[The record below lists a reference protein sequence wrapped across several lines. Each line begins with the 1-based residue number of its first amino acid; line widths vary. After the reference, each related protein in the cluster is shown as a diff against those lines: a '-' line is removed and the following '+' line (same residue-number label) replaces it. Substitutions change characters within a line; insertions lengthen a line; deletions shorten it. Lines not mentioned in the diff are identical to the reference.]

1 MTSLSTSP
9 ARSLRRP
16 FAAAFAAG
24 LLTFL
29 AGPAEA
35 QVDLNEQIEES
46 VELMRSG
53 VATDVYEAAYD
64 LADLGDAAI
73 PLLRDL
79 VKKDEDPWVR
89 LGCLRALVDLDAVD
103 PVSDRLVELAGVD
116 HEAKVRVAAL
126 DLIAILPPSSR
137 IASKLTDLL
146 DRTYDPQVKASLAKT
161 LYEVG
166 DASRKIRASEELQTL
181 LRSENRD
188 YRIIG
193 ALALAEIGALEH
205 ARPVLLEIED
215 DPSLAGRLA
224 RSYLKIE
231 KIYRFYENRETRRLR
246 EEAKPS
252 AGGGSNDR
260 LDVLRELIQIVQSE
274 HIQGDDYRGED
285 GTEKLITAAAKGMLA
300 GLDRHSTYFS
310 PEEYAKWLLDLQ
322 RDYAGI
328 GAYVQTI
335 GGFFTITRPIY
346 SGPAFRAGL
355 RSDDRIVSVDG
366 WDTYDQPQQD
376 VIDRLKAE
384 PGTKVVVE
392 VMRTGWKKSRKFTIT
407 REVINIPSIFYE
419 LFPGDVGYIEAQTF
433 GDKTYE
439 EMRVALKDLERRGA
453 KGYILDLRFNP
464 GGYMRAAIDMVGE
477 FVGSRKLVVYTEG
490 RHAPQDRREYFTRM
504 SSKGRDEPLV
514 VLING
519 RSASA
524 SEIVSGALSHYGR
537 ARLVGEKSFGK
548 GSVQNPFGL
557 QTRPQEEFSDRNGN
571 QIWDPDERWIDRD
584 GDGEYDYGAMF
595 KLTTQLYYLPDGT
608 SVHTIVDA
616 DGIVKHEGGVEP
628 DVKTEFKY
636 TSPWKEEEIADL
648 LEKET
653 FKKYV
658 DEHFTSNKQLFVA
671 LAEGD
676 EFDEKRYP
684 AFDEFYDSLD
694 TRLDRNEI
702 RKWLR
707 LHIRYKV
714 SDERKKPFAGNQ
726 FYGDYQE
733 DAQLQRALVE
743 LLQQMGK
750 DPKSVPEYARFAEIE
765 EDEKEQVKSGR

>member
-1 MTSLSTSP
+1 VISHPIPLV
-9 ARSLRRP
+9 RSLRRP
-16 FAAAFAAG
+16 LAALLSACVLTFAAG
-24 LLTFL
+24 PAFGQEDL
-29 AGPAEA
+29 AEQVEEA
-35 QVDLNEQIEES
+35 
-46 VELMRSG
+46 VEKMRSG
-53 VATDVYEAAYD
+53 VATEVYEAAYD

-79 VKKDEDPWVR
+79 VGKDEDPWVR

-103 PVSDRLVELAGVD
+103 PVSDKLVDLAGVEND
-116 HEAKVRVAAL
+116 ANVRIAAL
-126 DLIAILPPSSR
+126 DLMSILPPSTR

-146 DRTYDPQVKASLAKT
+146 DRTYDPQVKAALAKT

-224 RSYLKIE
+224 RSYLKVE

-246 EEAKPS
+246 EDSKPS
-252 AGGGSNDR
+252 AGAADSK
-260 LDVLRELIQIVQSE
+260 LAVLSELMQVIQSE
-274 HIQGDDYRGED
+274 HIRGDEFRGEE
-285 GTEKLITAAAKGMLA
+285 GEEKLITEAAKGMLS

-310 PEEYAKWLLDLQ
+310 PEEYGKWLLDLQ

-355 RSDDRIVSVDG
+355 RSDDRIFSVDG
-366 WDTYDQPQQD
+366 WETYDQPQQD

-392 VMRTGWKKSRKFTIT
+392 VMRTGWKKPRKYTVT
-407 REVINIPSIFYE
+407 REVINIPSVFHE

-433 GDKTYE
+433 GDKTYD
-439 EMRVALKDLERRGA
+439 EMRLAIRDLEKRGA

-477 FVGSRKLVVYTEG
+477 FIGSRKQVVYTEG
-490 RHAPQDRREYFTRM
+490 RHSPQDKREYFTRM
-504 SSKGRDEPLV
+504 SAKGRDEPLV

-524 SEIVSGALSHYGR
+524 SEIVAGALSHYGR
-537 ARLVGEKSFGK
+537 ATLIGEKSFGK

-557 QTRPQEEFSDRNGN
+557 MTRPQEEFSDRNGN
-571 QIWDPDERWIDRD
+571 QLWDPDERWIDRD
-584 GDGEYDYGAMF
+584 GDGKYDHGAMF

-608 SVHTIVDA
+608 SVHTIVDG
-616 DGIVKHEGGVEP
+616 DGIVKHEGGIEP

-648 LEKET
+648 LEDEV
-653 FKKYV
+653 FKKYI
-658 DEHFTSNKQLFVA
+658 DEHYSESPDLFVK

-676 EFDEKRYP
+676 SFDESQYP
-684 AFDEFYDSLD
+684 DFDEFFTSLG
-694 TRLDRNEI
+694 THLDRNEV

-714 SDERKKPFAGNQ
+714 SDLRKKPFAGNQ
-726 FYGDYQE
+726 FYGDFQE

-743 LLQQMGK
+743 VLKKMGR
-750 DPKSVPEYARFAEIE
+750 DPKSVPEYARFAEVD
-765 EDEKEQVKSGR
+765 DEPAKEQVKNDG